1 MDEGNVNIWLINT
14 GWSGGE
20 YGTGSRIKLKYTR
33 AMITAALTGKL
44 DDVEYNCHEVFG
56 LNFPTSCPDV
66 PTELL
71 NARNTWADKD
81 AYDTKANSLADK
93 FVKNFEQFEEYA
105 NEEIMSAS
113 PRSVTV

>member
-1 MDEGNVNIWLINT
+1 MDEQKVNIWLVNT

-44 DDVEYNCHEVFG
+44 DEVEYDTHEVFG
-56 LNFPTSCPDV
+56 LNFPTSCENV
-66 PTELL
+66 PNDIL
-71 NARNTWADKD
+71 NPRNTWIDKE
-81 AYDTKANSLADK
+81 AYDEKANSLADK

-113 PRSVTV
+113 PHTVTA